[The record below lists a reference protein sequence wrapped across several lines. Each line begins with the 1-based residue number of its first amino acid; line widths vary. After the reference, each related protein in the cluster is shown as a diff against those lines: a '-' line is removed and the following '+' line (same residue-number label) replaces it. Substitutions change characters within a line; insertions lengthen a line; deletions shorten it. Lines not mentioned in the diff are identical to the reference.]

1 MFSTGSS
8 KLRLGTGKSAKKK
21 AMKASSPSRSSPVSK
36 SRREEER
43 RPSARE
49 ERALVVREPEESS
62 VALRAPRS
70 TGSLTKRQNKKL
82 HSMFGENTDMI
93 LGLLNSDD
101 NDGAQT
107 HIYRAVMQM
116 LVDVLPILES
126 NLRKSKGMRGAYQLN
141 QTVSQLRECMA
152 DIQAMRDKSLLGV
165 RIVEK
170 YVRPAFLDVASQMA
184 LAVMQI
190 ENELSTLLGTKE
202 MQKFKNAILNNV
214 KSSMAQYLQGQLHS
228 VTQNVSQALS

>member
-1 MFSTGSS
+1 MRLGSS
-8 KLRLGTGKSAKKK
+8 NSTKVRLGSGALKAK
-21 AMKASSPSRSSPVSK
+21 APSRSSPVSK
-36 SRREEER
+36 VSREERTKEKR
-43 RPSARE
+43 APRE
-49 ERALVVREPEESS
+49 ERAMVVRERPAPTT
-62 VALRAPRS
+62 ALVT
-70 TGSLTKRQNKKL
+70 TGGAVSLTRRQSKKL
-82 HSMFGENTDMI
+82 SSMFGENTDLI

-126 NLRKSKGMRGAYQLN
+126 NLRKSKGQRGAYQLN

-152 DIQAMRDKSLLGV
+152 DIQAMRDKSMLGV

-170 YVRPAFLDVASQMA
+170 FVRPAFLDVASQMS

-190 ENELSTLLGTKE
+190 ENNLSTVLETEE
-202 MQKFKNAILNNV
+202 MRRFRDSTLNTV
-214 KSSMAQYLQGQLHS
+214 KTSMAQYLQGQLQS